1 MVDGGNITS
10 SLSFTELLD
19 GSVEVSDIARGIMET
34 IFDFVNL
41 PIVMLRVVNSH
52 DFLADSWLKLTIL
65 VWHLGKDEGALLASL
80 GLDGAK
86 DGADDGVGDAGLGLE
101 ALLVAILNF

>member
-1 MVDGGNITS
+1 MDSHNFLTDGW
-10 SLSFTELLD
+10 FE
-19 GSVEVSDIARGIMET
+19 
-34 IFDFVNL
+34 
-41 PIVMLRVVNSH
+41 
-52 DFLADSWLKLTIL
+52 LTIL
-65 VWHLGKDEGALLASL
+65 VWHLWQDESALLASL